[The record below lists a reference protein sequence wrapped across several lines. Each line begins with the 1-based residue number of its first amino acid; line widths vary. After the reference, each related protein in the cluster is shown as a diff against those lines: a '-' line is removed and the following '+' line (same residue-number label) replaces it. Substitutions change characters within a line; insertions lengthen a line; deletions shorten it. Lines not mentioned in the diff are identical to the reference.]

1 MRFYIRW
8 AWRAAFVSA
17 VLTIMG
23 ASSCL
28 AWQQGRD
35 DDLEPG
41 TFLIAPRRA
50 ADPSFASTVV
60 LLVRTDDSGALG
72 LVINRPT
79 NLLVSS
85 VLQDYKPA
93 RHVKDRAFSG
103 GPVQADALL
112 ALYRSAKKQDDA
124 SPVFRDV
131 YLVSTRA
138 ALERVLR
145 SKPDA
150 RNLRIYLGYTG
161 WGPGQLE
168 HEMNLDVW
176 RVLPADAES
185 VFAADPSAVWQR
197 LIERTELRFA
207 FNVRPSH

>member
-23 ASSCL
+23 ASPCL

-60 LLVRTDDSGALG
+60 LLVRTDESGALG

-93 RHVKDRAFSG
+93 WHVKDRAFSG
-103 GPVQADALL
+103 GPVQRMAPVRGLL
-112 ALYRSAKKQDDA
+112 SR
-124 SPVFRDV
+124 R
-131 YLVSTRA
+131 
-138 ALERVLR
+138 
-145 SKPDA
+145 
-150 RNLRIYLGYTG
+150 
-161 WGPGQLE
+161 
-168 HEMNLDVW
+168 
-176 RVLPADAES
+176 
-185 VFAADPSAVWQR
+185 
-197 LIERTELRFA
+197 
-207 FNVRPSH
+207 